1 MSSHLHQTNKLMQV
15 IEPKH
20 FNIESQEFM
29 AVFITKPVELTESC
43 LEKQEPTL
51 HKAKKLKKAF
61 ML

>member
-1 MSSHLHQTNKLMQV
+1 MNSHLHQTNKFMQV

-20 FNIESQEFM
+20 LNIESQGFM
-29 AVFITKPVELTESC
+29 ALFITKLVELTESC
-43 LEKQEPTL
+43 LKKQEPTL